1 MNLAISNR
9 DIDFADLIIVGSAPE
24 AYRLN
29 LSEGRFLAPLP
40 LSSGAANAVR
50 AGTELKHR
58 HLCRLGFGC
67 WRLLETR
74 HLVLGK

>member
-1 MNLAISNR
+1 VA
-9 DIDFADLIIVGSAPE
+9 ADLIIVGSAPE

-50 AGTELKHR
+50 TG
-58 HLCRLGFGC
+58 
-67 WRLLETR
+67 
-74 HLVLGK
+74 